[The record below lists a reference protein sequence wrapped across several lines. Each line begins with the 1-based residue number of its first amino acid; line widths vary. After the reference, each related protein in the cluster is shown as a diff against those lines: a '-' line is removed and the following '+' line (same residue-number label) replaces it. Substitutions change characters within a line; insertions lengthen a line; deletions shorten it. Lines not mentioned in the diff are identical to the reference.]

1 MKLKTYDLLI
11 IDDFGLSP
19 IGMINSRE
27 ILDIVDDR
35 LNFKSTLIASQIP
48 TEAWH
53 SIIEDQTTADAIM
66 DRLILDSIDLKL
78 EGESYRKLRAIVND
92 TDQN

>member
-53 SIIEDQTTADAIM
+53 SIIADLIEKHY
-66 DRLILDSIDLKL
+66 DYIQPTKQLLCDLKSLILEEL
-78 EGESYRKLRAIVND
+78 
-92 TDQN
+92 